1 MNKKEQL
8 KAKVAAMMALINT
21 AKAASRV
28 FTAEEDAQ
36 YAALD
41 GEVKALQAAI
51 EAEDKQAQR
60 EAEIAALNAQYQTPV
75 PVAAAQQGQP
85 GGGVVVGHN
94 READKP
100 WASFGE
106 QLMAVRA
113 AAGPDRILDP
123 RLTTKAAA
131 TGLNEGTPSDGGF
144 LVQQDFSERLLER
157 AYKTGILAPLAEK
170 IPLSTAANGLKIN
183 GIDESSRVNGARWG
197 GIQSYWENEAD
208 TPAATKPK
216 FRQIELNLKKL
227 FGVCYATDELL
238 ADSSALAAIVER
250 GFASEFGF
258 KMDDGIFRGTGAGQL
273 LGIMNSPSLVT
284 VAKESGQAA
293 NTIVVQNIVN
303 MVSRLWSG
311 SMQNAVWYI
320 NQNTLPQLYTM
331 SLAVGT
337 GGSAVYMPPGGVSG
351 SPYSTLFGRPVMP
364 IEQCE
369 TLGTV
374 GDIVLADISQ
384 YIMIDKAGIKS
395 DVSVHVRFLY
405 DEQVFKFTYRVDGQ
419 PAWNKALTPYK
430 GADTLS
436 PFVALATRA

>member
-1 MNKKEQL
+1 VVQL
-8 KAKVAAMMALINT
+8 KEKLKNKLAVMKAMVDK
-21 AKAASRV
+21 AKAENRG
-28 FTAEEDAQ
+28 FTADEETIYTAHEAELATIK
-36 YAALD
+36 AAVADEEKFL
-41 GEVKALQAAI
+41 ARQATI
-51 EAEDKQAQR
+51 EAEMGAS
-60 EAEIAALNAQYQTPV
+60 AGSIANKGHVPALEV
-75 PVAAAQQGQP
+75 IKD
-85 GGGVVVGHN
+85 
-94 READKP
+94 EADRP
-100 WASFGE
+100 WKSFGE
-106 QLMAVRA
+106 QLLAVRTA
-113 AAGPDRILDP
+113 AAPGGKMDA
-123 RLTTKAAA
+123 RLTVRNAA
-131 TGLNEGTPSDGGF
+131 TGLNESVGSDGGF
-144 LVQQDFSERLLER
+144 LVQQDYSTKLLER
-157 AYKTGILAPLAEK
+157 AYKTGVLAPLAEK

-183 GIDESSRVNGARWG
+183 GIDETSRVNGSRWG

-208 TPAATKPK
+208 TPAASKPK
-216 FRQIELNLKKL
+216 FRKIELNLKKL
-227 FGVCYATDELL
+227 FGICYATDEML
-238 ADSSALAAIVER
+238 ADASALAAIVER

-258 KMDDGIFRGTGAGQL
+258 KIDDGIFRGTGSGQL
-273 LGIMNSPSLVT
+273 LGIMNSPALVS
-284 VAKESGQAA
+284 VAKKTGQAA
-293 NTIVVQNIVN
+293 NTIITENIVN

-337 GGSAVYMPPGGVSG
+337 GGAPIYMPPGGISG

-384 YIMIDKAGIKS
+384 YIMIDKGDVKS

-419 PAWNKALTPYK
+419 PAWHSALTPYK
-430 GADTLS
+430 GTSTLS